1 MSDDQVR
8 NAEARP
14 VLAPV
19 GTTDL
24 AVLERMVRAYYAGGG
39 LAFDEC
45 RQCAALARLVRGD
58 ALGRGWLV
66 RLDGRVIGYV
76 VLTWSFSLEP
86 GRQPPDPG
94 GGRLIT
100 CQRS

>member
-1 MSDDQVR
+1 MSDDQVGIVG

-19 GTTDL
+19 GTADL
-24 AVLERMVRAYYAGGG
+24 AVLERMVRAYYAEGG

-45 RQCAALARLVRGD
+45 RQYAALARLVGGD

-66 RLDGRVIGYV
+66 RLDGRVIG
-76 VLTWSFSLEP
+76 
-86 GRQPPDPG
+86 
-94 GGRLIT
+94 
-100 CQRS
+100 